1 MDGRLEDDSS
11 GLSPGF
17 WPQRTMSLGI
27 YISVPF
33 CKTKC
38 TYCNFASGVFSRER
52 YANYVECLCADI
64 RNAERKLDEVLEAL
78 VKRMRDRKVDSIVVT
93 NPDGVLM
100 GLLYV
105 EDAEGYLK
113 KSAAI

>member
-1 MDGRLEDDSS
+1 
-11 GLSPGF
+11 
-17 WPQRTMSLGI
+17 MSLGI

-64 RNAERKLDEVLEAL
+64 RNAERKLDEVLEAA
-78 VKRMRDRKVDSIVVT
+78 VAPPAPAYRRRPRKV
-93 NPDGVLM
+93 
-100 GLLYV
+100 V
-105 EDAEGYLK
+105 EDLEYV
-113 KSAAI
+113 STD